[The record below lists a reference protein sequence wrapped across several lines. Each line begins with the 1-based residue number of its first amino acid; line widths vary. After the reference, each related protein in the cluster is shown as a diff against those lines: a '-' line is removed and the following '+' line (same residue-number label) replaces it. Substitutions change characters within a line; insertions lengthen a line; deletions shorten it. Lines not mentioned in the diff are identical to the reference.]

1 MLSTYPAIL
10 RGQILEWLQEK
21 PPQLNPNRAVTVH
34 VTILEEAAKSNSS
47 TEQGR
52 RMAEALAQLAQL
64 QSEVATVDPLLW
76 ERDVR
81 HERTLPGRNAD
92 VD

>member
-21 PPQLNPNRAVTVH
+21 PPQLNPNRAVSVH
-34 VTILEEAAKSNSS
+34 VTILEETANA
-47 TEQGR
+47 TPPEQGR
-52 RMAEALAQLAQL
+52 RMAAALAQLARL
-64 QSEVATVDPLLW
+64 RSEVATMDPLLW

-81 HERTLPGRNAD
+81 RERPLPGRND
-92 VD
+92 T

>member
-21 PPQLNPNRAVTVH
+21 PPQLNPNRAVSVH
-34 VTILEEAAKSNSS
+34 VTILEEAAKATP

-52 RMAEALAQLAQL
+52 RMAAALAQLAQL
-64 QSEVATVDPLLW
+64 RSEVATVDPLLW

-81 HERTLPGRNAD
+81 RERTLPGRNAD